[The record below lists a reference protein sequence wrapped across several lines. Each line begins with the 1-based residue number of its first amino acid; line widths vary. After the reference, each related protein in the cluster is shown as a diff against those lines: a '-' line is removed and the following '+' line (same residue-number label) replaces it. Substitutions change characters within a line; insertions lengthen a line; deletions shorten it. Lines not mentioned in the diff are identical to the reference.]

1 MTEPEFDI
9 AIIGGGAAGCIL
21 AARLS
26 EDPGRRVALFEA
38 GADTPPEAVP
48 ADIRD
53 PFPIAYS
60 NPAYFWPRL
69 TAVGLTGRPPSNYVQ
84 PRIMGGGSSVMGMW
98 ALRGMPHDYDA
109 WREVGATGWGWDDVL
124 PAFNRLEHDFDFA
137 GPQHGQN
144 GPIPVRRNAV
154 NLWPGFA
161 RAVLQAAEHRGL
173 PFRHDINAD
182 FADGVFPVPVAND
195 SNSRVSSA
203 TGYLTAEVRRRTNLK
218 VTSHAYVTRILI
230 KAQCAVGVEVQC
242 NGQNR
247 QVYAREVILSAGGIH
262 SPALL
267 LRSGIGPVDDLRS
280 IGILPCINLPGVGRG
295 LQNHCVVN
303 LATILTRQARQ
314 ASTLRT
320 YGLACARVSSHAK
333 GAPPGDLHLQ
343 IIAKTGA
350 YAHGNRIGLIGAALY
365 APVSRGSVTLASADP
380 YKLPSVDF
388 RLLEAPLDRQRMKQ
402 IVRLG
407 LDLLKDEAVASVRG
421 DVFAVIPSSLVRRL
435 NRPSLANRLMSAA
448 MAVILDAPA
457 GVRRMA
463 LRRAGHLINLD
474 DEPSAE
480 QMDALLEFTV
490 PVYHP
495 TGSCTMGRADD
506 VRAVVDPCC
515 RVRGIGGL
523 RVVDASIM
531 PIIPSGNTCL
541 PTMMVAEH
549 AARLIV
555 TPSSR

>member
-38 GADTPPEAVP
+38 GADTPPEAMP

-60 NPAYFWPRL
+60 NPAYFWPGL
-69 TAVGLTGRPPSNYVQ
+69 TAVGLTGMPPSNYVQ
-84 PRIMGGGSSVMGMW
+84 PRIMGGGSSVTGML

-109 WREVGATGWGWDDVL
+109 WRDNGATGWGWNDVL

-137 GPQHGQN
+137 GPQHGQD
-144 GPIPVRRNAV
+144 GPIPVRRYAAD
-154 NLWPGFA
+154 LWPGFV
-161 RAVLQAAEHRGL
+161 RAVCQAAERRGL
-173 PFRHDINAD
+173 PFHHDFNAD
-182 FADGVFPVPVAND
+182 FADGVFPIPVAND
-195 SNSRVSSA
+195 SKSRVSSA

-218 VTSHAYVTRILI
+218 ITSHAYVKRILI
-230 KAQCAVGVEVQC
+230 EGQRAVGAEVQC
-242 NGQNR
+242 NGQNLK
-247 QVYAREVILSAGGIH
+247 VYAREVIVSAGGIL

-267 LRSGIGPVDDLRS
+267 LRSGIGHADDLRS
-280 IGILPCINLPGVGRG
+280 IGISPCINLPGVGRG

-303 LATILTRQARQ
+303 LATILARHARQ
-314 ASTLRT
+314 ALTLRT
-320 YGLACARVSSHAK
+320 YGLACARVSSHAT

-343 IIAKTGA
+343 IIARTGA
-350 YAHGNRIGLIGAALY
+350 YAHGDRIGLIAAALY
-365 APVSRGSVTLASADP
+365 APISRGSVTLASADP

-388 RLLEAPLDRQRMKQ
+388 RLLEDPLDRQRMRQ
-402 IVRLG
+402 IIRLA
-407 LDLLKDEAVASVRG
+407 LDLLKDEVVAPVHSE
-421 DVFAVIPSSLVRRL
+421 VFAVIPSSLVRRL
-435 NRPSLANRLMSAA
+435 NRPSLANRLMSMA
-448 MAVILDAPA
+448 MAVVLDAPA
-457 GVRRMA
+457 SVRRMA

-474 DEPSAE
+474 DELIAE
-480 QMDALLEFTV
+480 QVDALLEFTV

-531 PIIPSGNTCL
+531 PVIPSGNTCL
-541 PTMMVAEH
+541 PAMMVAEH

-555 TPSSR
+555 TSSSC